1 MLNKRIHNVKKW
13 LCILFALSTILANC
27 VAYTR
32 RVRKVNLVR
41 IALVCGVDRVNISGI
56 KDKKFYENYTVSSRD
71 KFPLYFSSQRDFVV
85 VNGDRYRGNLEIKRI
100 GEQIWVINAVD
111 IDDYLKGVVP
121 CEIGGVSRETFEAAK
136 AQAVAARTY
145 AYAHINQYR
154 DLGFDLYATIQDQ
167 VYRGV
172 ASEREMT
179 NLAVE
184 QTAKEILIYK
194 NRSIEAK
201 YHSTCGGRTADFNDA
216 WSGNPPPYLR
226 SVSCRYCQDSP
237 HYKWQK
243 VLTKKTFF
251 MNMRTRL
258 KKIGKTIPDD
268 ALIKNIKLVRNRRS
282 KRVGK
287 LIICTRDNEYTIPG
301 YNIRTVLGDSHDP
314 GGSLKSNFIHIR
326 VKGDKVTIEG
336 RGFGHGVGMCQ
347 FGALEMARKGKSYHQ
362 ILRHYYPGARL
373 KKIR

>member
-1 MLNKRIHNVKKW
+1 MSNNRPCNVKQW
-13 LCILFALSTILANC
+13 LFILFALYSIIINC
-27 VAYTR
+27 VPYTR
-32 RVRKVNLVR
+32 RVKKVNLVR

-56 KDKKFYENYTVSSRD
+56 KNKRFYENYTVSLRD
-71 KFPLYFSSQRDFVV
+71 KFPLYFNPQRDYVV
-85 VNGDRYRGNLEIKRI
+85 VNGNRYRGNLEINKI
-100 GEQIWVINAVD
+100 GEQIWVINAID
-111 IDDYLKGVVP
+111 IDSYLKGVVP
-121 CEIGGVSRETFEAAK
+121 CEIGGISKETFEAAK

-154 DLGFDLYATIQDQ
+154 ELGFDLYATIQDQ

-172 ASEREMT
+172 RCEREMT

-184 QTAKEILIYK
+184 QTEKEILVYK
-194 NRSIEAK
+194 NRPIEAK

-216 WSGNPPPYLR
+216 WSGNSLPYLR
-226 SVSCRYCQDSP
+226 SVSCRYCQNSP

-243 VLTKKTFF
+243 ILKKKKFF
-251 MNMRTRL
+251 SNMRARL
-258 KKIGKTIPDD
+258 KKIGKPIPDNE
-268 ALIKNIKLVRNRRS
+268 LIKNIKLLRNRRS

-287 LIICTRDNEYTIPG
+287 LIICTEDNEYTIPG
-301 YNIRTVLGDSHDP
+301 YNIRTVLGDNNDP
-314 GGSLKSNFIHIR
+314 GGSLKSNFIHIKVR
-326 VKGDKVTIEG
+326 GDKVIIEG

-347 FGALEMARKGKSYHQ
+347 FGALEMARRGKSYHQ